1 MLVARTIK
9 KTRKIISAVKHKHK
23 TIGFVPTMGALHRGH
38 LSLVKAAKKSCDF
51 VVVSIF
57 VNPTQFGPKD
67 DFRKYPRVFNCDKRM
82 LQKEKVDL
90 IFYPSA
96 AEMYAKKFSTYVE
109 EIYLS
114 KPLCGLS
121 RPGHFRG
128 VCTVVAK
135 LFNIIEPDIA
145 YFGQKDYQQAQIIKR
160 MVEDLN
166 FSTTIKICSTVREQ
180 DGLAMSSRNAYL
192 SFEERKDAVVLS
204 EALNFAEK
212 IIKEGEKDA
221 KKIINKIRK
230 FILSKKNVKIDYVG
244 IVDTESLRI
253 IEKIQKKALV
263 VLAVYIGKTRLIDNV
278 IVHRRGS

>member
-1 MLVARTIK
+1 MIVAKTVK
-9 KTRKIISAVKHKHK
+9 KAKVEIHKVKSAGK
-23 TIGFVPTMGALHRGH
+23 TIGFIPTMGALHRGH

-57 VNPTQFGPKD
+57 VNPAQFGPKE
-67 DFRKYPRVFNCDKRM
+67 DFRKYPRAFNNDKRM
-82 LQKEKVDL
+82 LQKEGVDL
-90 IFYPSA
+90 IFYPSTF
-96 AEMYAKKFSTYVE
+96 EMYTKNFSTYVE
-109 EIYLS
+109 ETYLS
-114 KPLCGLS
+114 KLLCGLS

-128 VCTVVAK
+128 VCTVVTK

-145 YFGQKDYQQAQIIKR
+145 YFGQKDYQQAQIIKH

-192 SFEERKDAVVLS
+192 SSGERKDAVVLS

-221 KKIINKIRK
+221 KKVINKMRK
-230 FILSKKNVKIDYVG
+230 FILSRKSAKIDYIG
-244 IVDTESLRI
+244 IVDTESLQA
-253 IEKIQKKALV
+253 IEKIQNAALI